1 MGLVQLAKH
10 NKEAIENGEAV
21 FETSLHRLFLGNP
34 GTGKTTVAK
43 LYGKLLCEL
52 GFLSSGEVI
61 VMDASELTGAHE
73 GATEQKVNDLLHSAA
88 GKVLVIDEAYVLAK
102 SHYGREV
109 LDVLVGRVQGT
120 PGEDFAVI
128 LCGYKKEMRSMLRC
142 NPGIARRFALDDAF
156 HFADYSDE
164 ELTII
169 MQRQAASYNVFVSE
183 EVARSVVQKVL
194 SKQRA
199 RPNFGNAGAAT
210 NLLKR
215 GQHRWMLR
223 ASKND
228 VGVVR
233 KDGKLLLI
241 ETDLVNANDLL
252 RLESEEKDEGKM
264 NTVHIWLSL

>member
-1 MGLVQLAKH
+1 MEHL
-10 NKEAIENGEAV
+10 N
-21 FETSLHRLFLGNP
+21 
-34 GTGKTTVAK
+34 
-43 LYGKLLCEL
+43 Y
-52 GFLSSGEVI
+52 
-61 VMDASELTGAHE
+61 TGAHE
-73 GATEQKVNDLLHSAA
+73 GATNEKVNELLDSAA
-88 GKVLVIDEAYVLAK
+88 GKVLVIDEAYVLAD
-102 SHYGREV
+102 SNYGR
-109 LDVLVGRVQGT
+109 LALGVLVERVQGT

-128 LCGYKKEMRSMLRC
+128 LCGYKTSMDKMFRDC
-142 NPGIARRFALDDAF
+142 NPGLSRRFRLDDAF

-164 ELTII
+164 ELTTI

-215 GQHRWMLR
+215 GQHRWFLR
-223 ASKND
+223 ASEAD
-228 VGVVR
+228 GGAVR

-264 NTVHIWLSL
+264 NTVHVWLSL